1 MAVRHATAT
10 WQGTL
15 KEGNGKV
22 ALQSGAFEGQYSFS
36 TRFEE
41 GTGTNP
47 EELLGAAHA
56 ACYSMA
62 LNAGLER
69 AGTPATSVTS
79 TAKVHLTKGEKG
91 MEISKIDLEV
101 EAVVPGISDEAFQQ
115 AAENTKNNCII
126 SVALS
131 HVPMEVHAVLKQ

>member
-1 MAVRHATAT
+1 MAVRHASAT
-10 WQGTL
+10 WIGTL
-15 KEGNGKV
+15 KEGAGKI
-22 ALQSGAFEGQYSFS
+22 ALQSGAFEGPYSFS

-62 LNAGLER
+62 LNASLER
-69 AGTPATSVTS
+69 AGTPATSVTA

-101 EAVVPGISDEAFQQ
+101 EAVVPGISEEAFQN
-115 AAENTKNNCII
+115 AAEDTKTGCII

-131 HVPMEVHAVLKQ
+131 HVPMELHATLKN